1 MLALVFATLLILLF
15 IGLPIFVALGG
26 LSMILLM
33 SNHTPGISIAQV
45 VIDKL
50 NGETILAV
58 PFFVMAA
65 QFMERGGIAK
75 SLIAM
80 AEAWLGWLRGGLALT
95 CVGATTVFA
104 AVSGSSVATA
114 LAMATILV
122 PSMLARG
129 YDRPFAVGVVGASGT
144 LGILI
149 PPSIILVIYG
159 LIAEASIPRLFLAG
173 IIPGLLQGAL
183 FAAFILFYAH
193 RKKLPRTA
201 PPTLKEFARVNLNAL
216 PAVLIPVVI
225 FVGIYG
231 GYATIAEAAGLAAF
245 LAILVSL
252 VVYRGCTLREVIP
265 ITAVALRR
273 SAAIIMIVVAALLF
287 GHWLTETRMPV
298 KLVEFVTAIDLE
310 AWQFLIIMSAIML
323 ILGTVLEGLSIVL
336 ITVPLVLPL
345 LHQFNIDPVHYAIIV
360 VINIEMAML
369 TPPVGLNLFVL
380 SSVSKAPVSEVIKG
394 ILPFL
399 GLMAILLL
407 AVTFV
412 PALSLFLPAVKIG
425 RAHV

>member
-1 MLALVFATLLILLF
+1 MLFLVFALLLALLF
-15 IGLPIFVALGG
+15 LGLPIFAALGG
-26 LSMILLM
+26 LSMVLLL
-33 SNHTPGISIAQV
+33 SGHTPGISVAQV
-45 VIDKL
+45 AIDKL

-58 PFFVMAA
+58 PFFVIAA

-75 SLIAM
+75 SLIDM
-80 AEAWLGWLRGGLALT
+80 AEVWLGRLRGGLGLT

-122 PSMLARG
+122 PAMLARG
-129 YDRPFAVGVVGASGT
+129 YDRPFALGVVGASGT

-159 LIAEASIPRLFLAG
+159 LVAEASIPRLFLAG
-173 IIPGLLQGAL
+173 IIPGLLQAAL
-183 FAAFILFYAH
+183 FTAFILYYGH
-193 RKKLPRTA
+193 RKQLPRLPA
-201 PPTLKEFARVNLNAL
+201 PSLPEFIRANLRAL
-216 PAVLIPVVI
+216 PAVTIPIVI

-245 LAILVSL
+245 LSIFVSL
-252 VVYRGCTLREVIP
+252 TVYRGCSLQQVIP
-265 ITAVALRR
+265 ITAIAMRR
-273 SAAIIMIVVAALLF
+273 SSAIIMIVLAAMLF
-287 GHWLTETRMPV
+287 GHWLTETRMPAR
-298 KLVEFVTAIDLE
+298 LVEFVNEIDLKT
-310 AWQFLIIMSAIML
+310 WQFLILMNLIML
-323 ILGTVLEGLSIVL
+323 LLGTVLEGLSIVL

-345 LHQFNIDPVHYAIIV
+345 FRQFGIDPVHYAIIV

-380 SSVSKAPVSEVIKG
+380 SGVAKAPLSEVIRG

-399 GLMAILLL
+399 GLMAMLLV
-407 AVTFV
+407 AVTFF
-412 PALSLFLPAVKIG
+412 PAIALFLPNLVFN
-425 RAHV
+425 

>member
-1 MLALVFATLLILLF
+1 LILVVFAILLILLF
-15 IGLPIFVALGG
+15 AGLPIFVALGG
-26 LSMILLM
+26 LSMVLLVT
-33 SNHTPGISIAQV
+33 SHTPGISIAQV

-58 PFFVMAA
+58 PFFVIAA

-75 SLIAM
+75 NLINM

-95 CVGATTVFA
+95 CVGATTIFA

-122 PSMLARG
+122 PAMLKRG

-159 LIAEASIPRLFLAG
+159 LIAETSIPRLFLAG
-173 IIPGLLQGAL
+173 IIPGLLQGLL
-183 FAAFILFYAH
+183 FAIFILFYAH
-193 RKKLPRTA
+193 KKKLPRTA
-201 PPTLKEFARVNLNAL
+201 LPTLDSFIKANIYAL
-216 PAVLIPVVI
+216 PAVIIPVVI

-245 LAILVSL
+245 LSMFVSL
-252 VVYRGCTLREVIP
+252 VVYRGCTISEVIP
-265 ITAVALRR
+265 ITAIAVRR
-273 SAAIIMIVVAALLF
+273 SASIIMIVVAALLF

-298 KLVEFVTAIDLE
+298 KLVEYVTAIDLQ
-310 AWQFLIIMSAIML
+310 AWQFLVIMSLVML

-345 LHQFNIDPVHYAIIV
+345 LHQFQIDPVHYAIVV

-380 SSVSKAPVSEVIKG
+380 SGVSKAPVSEVIKG

-399 GLMAILLL
+399 GLMALLL
-407 AVTFV
+407 LLVAFI
-412 PALSLFLPAVKIG
+412 PELSLFLPNLVLS
-425 RAHV
+425 R

>member
-1 MLALVFATLLILLF
+1 MILVVFAILLILLF
-15 IGLPIFVALGG
+15 AGLPIFVALGG
-26 LSMILLM
+26 LSMVLLVT
-33 SNHTPGISIAQV
+33 SHTPGISIAQV

-58 PFFVMAA
+58 PFFVIAA

-75 SLIAM
+75 NLINM

-95 CVGATTVFA
+95 CVGATTIFA

-122 PSMLARG
+122 PAMLKRG

-159 LIAEASIPRLFLAG
+159 LIAETSIPRLFLAG
-173 IIPGLLQGAL
+173 IIPGLLQGLL
-183 FAAFILFYAH
+183 FAIFILFYAH
-193 RKKLPRTA
+193 KKKLPRTA
-201 PPTLKEFARVNLNAL
+201 LPTLDSFIKANIYAL
-216 PAVLIPVVI
+216 PAVIIPVVI

-245 LAILVSL
+245 LSMFVSL
-252 VVYRGCTLREVIP
+252 VVYRGCTISEVIP
-265 ITAVALRR
+265 ITAIAVRR
-273 SAAIIMIVVAALLF
+273 SASIIMIVVAALLF

-298 KLVEFVTAIDLE
+298 KLVEYVTAIDLQ
-310 AWQFLIIMSAIML
+310 AWQFLVIMSLVML

-345 LHQFNIDPVHYAIIV
+345 LHQFQIDPVHYAIVV

-380 SSVSKAPVSEVIKG
+380 SGVSKAPVSEVIKG
-394 ILPFL
+394 ILPIL
-399 GLMAILLL
+399 GLMALLL
-407 AVTFV
+407 LLVAFI
-412 PALSLFLPAVKIG
+412 PELSLFLPNLVLS
-425 RAHV
+425 R

>member
-1 MLALVFATLLILLF
+1 MLVIVFLLLLLLLF
-15 IGLPIFVALGG
+15 MGLPIFVALGG

-33 SNHTPGISIAQV
+33 SNHTPGISVAQV

-58 PFFVMAA
+58 PFFVIAA

-80 AEAWLGWLRGGLALT
+80 AEVWLGWLRGGLALT
-95 CVGATTVFA
+95 CVGATTIFA

-122 PSMLARG
+122 PAMLARG

-159 LIAEASIPRLFLAG
+159 LIAETSIPRLFLAG
-173 IIPGLLQGAL
+173 IVPGLLQGLL
-183 FAAFILFYAH
+183 FAAFILYYAH
-193 RKKLPRTA
+193 RNQLPRRDT
-201 PPTLKEFARVNLNAL
+201 PSRSEFIWANVSAL

-245 LAILVSL
+245 LAIFVSL
-252 VVYRGCTLREVIP
+252 TIYRGCSITEIIP

-273 SAAIIMIVVAALLF
+273 AAAIIMIVVAALLF

-298 KLVEFVTAIDLE
+298 KLVEFVTEIDLKG
-310 AWQFLIIMSAIML
+310 WQFLIVMSLIMV

-345 LHQFNIDPVHYAIIV
+345 LHQFEIDPVHYAIIV
-360 VINIEMAML
+360 VINIEIAML

-380 SSVSKAPVSEVIKG
+380 SGVSEAPVSEVIKG

-399 GLMAILLL
+399 GLMVLLL
-407 AVTFV
+407 IAVTFV
-412 PALSLFLPAVKIG
+412 PSLSQFLPDRVLN
-425 RAHV
+425 

>member
-1 MLALVFATLLILLF
+1 MLALVFAILLFLLF

-33 SNHTPGISIAQV
+33 TAHTPGISIAQV

-58 PFFVMAA
+58 PFFVIAA

-75 SLIAM
+75 SLITM
-80 AEAWLGWLRGGLALT
+80 AEVWLGWLRGGLALT

-122 PSMLARG
+122 PAMLERG

-173 IIPGLLQGAL
+173 IVPGLLQGAL
-183 FAAFILFYAH
+183 FAAFILFYAQ
-193 RKKLPRTA
+193 RNKLPNREL
-201 PPTLKEFARVNLNAL
+201 PTPKAFILANIAAL
-216 PAVLIPVVI
+216 PAILIPVVI

-245 LAILVSL
+245 LSIVVSL
-252 VVYRGCTLREVIP
+252 FVYRGCSFGEVIP

-287 GHWLTETRMPV
+287 GHWLTETRMPA
-298 KLVEFVTAIDLE
+298 KLVEFVTEIDLK
-310 AWQFLIIMSAIML
+310 AWQFLLIMSAIML

-399 GLMAILLL
+399 VLMLILLL
-407 AVTFV
+407 AVTFL
-412 PALSLFLPAVKIG
+412 PALSLFLPSFVLG
-425 RAHV
+425 

>member
-1 MLALVFATLLILLF
+1 MLAGVFAVLLTLLFLGI
-15 IGLPIFVALGG
+15 PIFAALGG
-26 LSMILLM
+26 LSLVLLLTG
-33 SNHTPGISIAQV
+33 NTPGISVAQIA
-45 VIDKL
+45 IDKL
-50 NGETILAV
+50 NGQTILAV
-58 PFFVMAA
+58 PFFVIAA

-75 SLIAM
+75 SLIEM
-80 AEAWLGWLRGGLALT
+80 AEVWLGRLRGGLALT

-122 PSMLARG
+122 PAMLARG
-129 YDRPFAVGVVGASGT
+129 YDRPFALGVVGASGT

-173 IIPGLLQGAL
+173 IIPGLLQGLL
-183 FAAFILFYAH
+183 FAIFIIFYAKQ
-193 RKKLPRTA
+193 RKLPRRDA
-201 PPTLKEFARVNLNAL
+201 PELREFLAANVRAV

-245 LAILVSL
+245 LSIVVSL
-252 VVYRGCTLREVIP
+252 VVYRGCGWRDVLP
-265 ITAVALRR
+265 ITAIAIRR
-273 SAAIIMIVVAALLF
+273 SAAIIIIVVAALLF

-298 KLVEFVTAIDLE
+298 KLVEFVTDIDLKP
-310 AWQFLIIMSAIML
+310 WQFLIFMNVAML
-323 ILGTVLEGLSIVL
+323 LLGTVLEGLSIVL
-336 ITVPLVLPL
+336 ITVPLVMPL
-345 LHQFNIDPVHYAIIV
+345 FQQFGIDPVHYAIIV

-380 SSVSKAPVSEVIKG
+380 AGVAKAPVSEVIRG

-399 GLMAILLL
+399 GIMALLL
-407 AVTFV
+407 AAVTFI
-412 PALSLFLPAVKIG
+412 PDLSLKLPGLIYD
-425 RAHV
+425 

>member
-1 MLALVFATLLILLF
+1 MLALVFAILLILLF

-33 SNHTPGISIAQV
+33 TSHTPGISIAQV

-122 PSMLARG
+122 PAMLERG

-159 LIAEASIPRLFLAG
+159 LIAETSIPRLFLAG

-193 RKKLPRTA
+193 RRRLPRRA
-201 PPTLKEFARVNLNAL
+201 PPTLKDFALANLAAL

-252 VVYRGCTLREVIP
+252 VVYRGCVLAEVIP

-380 SSVSKAPVSEVIKG
+380 SSVSRAPVSEVIKG

-412 PALSLFLPAVKIG
+412 PTLSLFLPDFILD
-425 RAHV
+425 

>member
-1 MLALVFATLLILLF
+1 MLLAFPLLLVLLF
-15 IGLPIFVALGG
+15 LGLPIYAALGG
-26 LSMILLM
+26 LSLTLLLL
-33 SNHTPGISIAQV
+33 SGTPGISVAQV
-45 VIDKL
+45 AIDKL

-58 PFFVMAA
+58 PFFVLAA

-75 SLIAM
+75 SLVDM
-80 AEAWLGWLRGGLALT
+80 AEAWLGWLRGGLAIT

-122 PSMLARG
+122 PTMLARG
-129 YDRPFAVGVVGASGT
+129 YDRPFALGVVGASGT

-173 IIPGLLQGAL
+173 IIPGLIQGFL
-183 FAAFILFYAH
+183 FSVFILIYAH
-193 RKKLPRTA
+193 RNKLPRR
-201 PPTLKEFARVNLNAL
+201 KAL
-216 PAVLIPVVI
+216 PFRTFAKANLTAIPALLLPVVI

-245 LAILVSL
+245 LAIVVSL
-252 VVYRGCTLREVIP
+252 VVYRGCSLQDVLP
-265 ITAVALRR
+265 ITSVALRR

-287 GHWLTETRMPV
+287 GHWLTETRLPV
-298 KLVEFVTAIDLE
+298 KLVEFVTDIDLK
-310 AWQFLIIMSAIML
+310 AWQFLLVISIVML
-323 ILGTVLEGLSIVL
+323 VLGMVLEGLSIVL

-345 LHQFNIDPVHYAIIV
+345 LQQYNIDPVHYAIIV

-380 SSVSKAPVSEVIKG
+380 SGVSKAPVSEVIRG

-399 GLMAILLL
+399 ALMALLL
-407 AVTFV
+407 IAVMFI
-412 PALSLFLPAVKIG
+412 PELSLFLPELVFSD
-425 RAHV
+425 